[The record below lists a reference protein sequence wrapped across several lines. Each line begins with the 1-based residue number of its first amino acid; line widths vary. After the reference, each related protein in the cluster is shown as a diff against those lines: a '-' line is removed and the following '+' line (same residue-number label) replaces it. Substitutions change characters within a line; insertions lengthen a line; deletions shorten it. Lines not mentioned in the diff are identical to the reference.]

1 MRVEF
6 HISRSEQDLFESSLE
21 AVLLNV
27 DKATKRSTTQ
37 ACEEILEESLK
48 QVPRD
53 TGTLAS
59 TAFYDVARNRST
71 KRYTYQGVVG
81 YAGTAGAG
89 ASYDKLNPKSGAKVS
104 SYAVRVH
111 EDLDAKHPNGGK
123 AKFLED
129 PVRAYGTDNFS
140 RVAETNWRHAIDA
153 SNAGTN
159 LTRFQEVTY
168 VTFNKPN

>member
-6 HISRSEQDLFESSLE
+6 HISRAEQHAFESSLE
-21 AVLLNV
+21 AVLLSV
-27 DKATKRSTTQ
+27 DTATKRGTEQ
-37 ACEEILEESLK
+37 ACREILEESLK

-59 TAFYDVARNRST
+59 TAFYDVSRNMLT

-81 YAGTAGAG
+81 YAGSAGG
-89 ASYDKLNPKSGAKVS
+89 GTSHDRLNPKSGANVS

-129 PVRAYGTDNFS
+129 PVRAYGSNRFK
-140 RVAETNWRHAIDA
+140 RVAETNWRHAINA
-153 SNAGTN
+153 SSNGTT
-159 LTRFQEVTY
+159 LTRR
-168 VTFNKPN
+168 

>member
-6 HISRSEQDLFESSLE
+6 HISRHELGSFESSLE

-27 DKATKRSTTQ
+27 DTATKRGTEQ
-37 ACEEILEESLK
+37 ACKEILAESLE

-59 TAFYDVARNRST
+59 TAFYDVVRNMGT
-71 KRYTYQGVVG
+71 KRYTYQGIVG
-81 YAGTAGAG
+81 YAGTAGVG
-89 ASYDKLNPKSGAKVS
+89 ASYDRFNPKSRSKVS

-111 EDLDAKHPNGGK
+111 EDLGAKHPNGGK

-129 PVRAYGTDNFS
+129 PVRAYGADNFS

-153 SNAGTN
+153 SNAGTT
-159 LTRFQEVTY
+159 LTRF
-168 VTFNKPN
+168 

>member
-1 MRVEF
+1 MRIEF
-6 HISRSEQDLFESSLE
+6 HISKAEQNAFESSLE

-27 DKATKRSTTQ
+27 DTATKRSTEQ
-37 ACEEILEESLK
+37 ACKDILEESLK

-59 TAFYDVARNRST
+59 TAFYDVARNRGT

-81 YAGTAGAG
+81 YAGTAGSG
-89 ASYDKLNPKSGAKVS
+89 AAYDRLNPKSGAKVS

-129 PVRAYGTDNFS
+129 PVRAYGASNFK
-140 RVAETNWRHAIDA
+140 RVAETNWRYAIDA
-153 SNAGTN
+153 SNASTT
-159 LTRFQEVTY
+159 LTRR
-168 VTFNKPN
+168 

>member
-6 HISRSEQDLFESSLE
+6 HISKAEQGKFESSLE
-21 AVLLNV
+21 ALLFNV
-27 DKATKRSTTQ
+27 DTATKRGTEQ
-37 ACEEILEESLK
+37 ACREIMDESLK

-59 TAFYDVARNRST
+59 TAFYDVVRNRAT

-81 YAGTAGAG
+81 YAGTAGSG
-89 ASYDKLNPKSGAKVS
+89 ASFDKLNPKSGSNVS
-104 SYAVRVH
+104 DYAVRVH

-129 PVRAYGTDNFS
+129 PVRAYGNERFS
-140 RVAETNWRHAIDA
+140 RVAETNWRYAIESSDGRA
-153 SNAGTN
+153 TLRKA
-159 LTRFQEVTY
+159 
-168 VTFNKPN
+168 